1 MQFREQ
7 IQTIASRHRVSN
19 IRVFGSIVHGTD
31 TENSDLDLLV
41 EPTSETTLFDI
52 GGVQF
57 EVSELLGIKVDV
69 LTPPALP
76 EAFRAQVLVEARAL

>member
-57 EVSELLGIKVDV
+57 EVSSLLAIKVDV